1 MYVSMIEKLSVD
13 VKVPSSVMKLARIN
27 LVSGKIK
34 RTAIIITDKLEISPQ
49 KSKYRLFKI

>member
-27 LVSGKIK
+27 LVNGKIK
-34 RTAIIITDKLEISPQ
+34 RTAIITIDKLETSPQ